1 MANTVRLLS
10 DAARESVQD
19 ISESYETYHA
29 DLISTFSRVIQI
41 LESEPSN
48 RAQRRAIEELVKSFA
63 GEINTRLKEQL

>member
-19 ISESYETYHA
+19 IGESYETYHA
-29 DLISTFSRVIQI
+29 DLINTFSRVIQI